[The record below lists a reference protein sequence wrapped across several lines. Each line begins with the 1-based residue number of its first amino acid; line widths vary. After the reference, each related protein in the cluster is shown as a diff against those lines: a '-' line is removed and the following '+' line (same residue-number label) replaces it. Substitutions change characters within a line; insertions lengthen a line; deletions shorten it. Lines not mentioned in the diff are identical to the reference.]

1 MDSRIKGGA
10 TALSPFR
17 HRRLVT
23 WQSGVLQLLEP
34 KTPDRSLVAFLICIS
49 WYGDTRPPS
58 EASMQ
63 YGGGAEFLRK
73 ISPKFGHASERVDF
87 GGQQFGLD
95 SGSGWDESS
104 NLDWQ
109 GIRVDM
115 VS

>member
-1 MDSRIKGGA
+1 
-10 TALSPFR
+10 
-17 HRRLVT
+17 
-23 WQSGVLQLLEP
+23 
-34 KTPDRSLVAFLICIS
+34 
-49 WYGDTRPPS
+49 
-58 EASMQ
+58 MQ

-109 GIRVDM
+109 GTRVDM